1 MQIILSDEEIEI
13 MYDALITN
21 IQVMTKQLDRD
32 RQRNAGELLEKHLD
46 KARLLKLRIE
56 PYIK

>member
-56 PYIK
+56 PYVK